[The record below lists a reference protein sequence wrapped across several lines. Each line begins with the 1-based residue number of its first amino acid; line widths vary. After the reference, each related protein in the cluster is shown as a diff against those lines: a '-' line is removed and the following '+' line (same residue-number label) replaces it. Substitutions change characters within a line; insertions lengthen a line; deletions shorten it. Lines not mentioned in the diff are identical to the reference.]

1 MESIENGCSLHLF
14 SFLLRRR
21 DALTEAPHLVSTSTQ
36 RPGFLQ
42 TSTLPALRLAA
53 EVGGYAWW
61 YIEVHDVSQ
70 RFGLTL
76 IVFAGSVFSAE
87 YAARL
92 RRGEP
97 VTGLDVPAVN
107 LALYE
112 RPNATA
118 RPRQKLWVMNE
129 YPASVLKTDEHSIAI
144 AHSSLRADLDGS
156 LVIDLHEPSTRFF
169 GKPGPL
175 LTGQIRLSPPQ
186 VVLSPIVIGQAPG
199 GGTHFWQPLSLF
211 SSAEVHLRLTDDPI
225 EFRGTAYCDHNFGG
239 GRLEDCFSRWG
250 WAHGFA
256 DDRSVGAVVYD
267 TTLLNGQRHRIGL
280 LLRQSD
286 HEPELTDSSDPPPD
300 EEPAPDGA
308 DFLWLKVPRVMSAGT
323 LRGQRTRDSQLL
335 DAPFYAR
342 FGVEL
347 SDDVRLPGILLRG
360 VGEYLD
366 LTRFRRP
373 GLQFLLRYKTHHVN
387 VSDDAGRA

>member
-1 MESIENGCSLHLF
+1 MST
-14 SFLLRRR
+14 
-21 DALTEAPHLVSTSTQ
+21 LTV

-53 EVGGYAWW
+53 HVGGYAWW

-112 RPNATA
+112 RPSATA

-129 YPASVLKTDEHSIAI
+129 YPAAMLQTDEHSIAI
-144 AHSSLRADLDGS
+144 AHSSLRTTPDGS
-156 LVIDLHEPSTRFF
+156 LAIDLNEPSTRFF

-175 LTGQIRLSPPQ
+175 LIGQIRLSPPQ
-186 VVLSPIVIGQAPG
+186 RVLAPILIGQAPG
-199 GGTHFWQPLSLF
+199 GGAHFWQPLSLF
-211 SSAEVHLRLTDDPI
+211 SSAEVDLRVTNETI
-225 EFRGTAYCDHNFGG
+225 RFRGTAYCDHNFGG

-256 DDRSVGAVVYD
+256 DDRSV
-267 TTLLNGQRHRIGL
+267 LLGFVSVNTICSSSHRIGL
-280 LLRQSD
+280 LLHQND
-286 HEPELTDSSDPPPD
+286 HAPELTDSHDPPPD
-300 EEPAPDGA
+300 EEPAPDGS

-323 LRGQRTRDSQLL
+323 LRGQRTRDSRLL

-342 FGVEL
+342 FGVEI
-347 SDDVRLPGILLRG
+347 SDDERLPGILLRG

-366 LTRFRRP
+366 LKRFRRP
-373 GLQFLLRYKTHHVN
+373 GLQFLLRYKTHQ
-387 VSDDAGRA
+387 VSVTDDVERA